1 MQDLNDLYYFAQVVD
16 HGGFAAAGRALGVPK
31 STLSRRITALE
42 DRLGVRLLQRS
53 SRRFAVTELGQDYYE
68 HCKALG
74 VEAEAAQAAIDRAA
88 AEPSGAIRLSCP
100 ITLLHARVDQM
111 LAQFLAENPKVTL
124 HLEATNRRVDVIAE
138 RFDVAIR
145 ARTPPLPSTDL
156 RLRVLA
162 ERAWRIVAA
171 PALLAAHG
179 TPEHPDDLAHF
190 PSVGFGPAPSE
201 HVWEL
206 VDARGAHASYR
217 HAPRLVTDDMVTL
230 RAAAVA
236 GVGLAQLPSMVMCEE
251 IAAGSLVPLLP
262 EWTLPHGLVH
272 LVFPSRRGLLPSVR
286 ALIDFLA
293 REFAKL
299 DEHGMPRDVRDPL

>member
-1 MQDLNDLYYFAQVVD
+1 MQDLNDLYYFAQVVE
-16 HGGFAAAGRALGVPK
+16 HGGFASAGRVLGVPK
-31 STLSRRITALE
+31 STLSRRVAALE
-42 DRLGVRLLQRS
+42 ERLGVRLLQRS
-53 SRRFAVTELGQDYYE
+53 SRRFSVTDIGQDYYE
-68 HCKALG
+68 HCKALS
-74 VEAEAAQAAIDRAA
+74 VEADAAQAAIDRAS

-100 ITLLHARVDQM
+100 ITLLHARVDHM
-111 LAQFLAENPKVTL
+111 LAQFLTLHPKVTL

-145 ARTPPLPSTDL
+145 ARTPPLPSSDL

-162 ERAWRIVAA
+162 ERVWRIVASPELVA
-171 PALLAAHG
+171 RHGLPQHPSELAR
-179 TPEHPDDLAHF
+179 F
-190 PSVGFGPAPSE
+190 PSLGFGPAPVE
-201 HVWEL
+201 HTWEL
-206 VDARGAHASYR
+206 IDASGAHSTYR
-217 HAPRLVTDDMVTL
+217 HTPRLVTDDMVML

-236 GVGLAQLPSMVMCEE
+236 AVGVVQLPSMVMCEE

-293 REFAKL
+293 EEFAKL
-299 DEHGMPRDVRDPL
+299 DEHGMPLGV